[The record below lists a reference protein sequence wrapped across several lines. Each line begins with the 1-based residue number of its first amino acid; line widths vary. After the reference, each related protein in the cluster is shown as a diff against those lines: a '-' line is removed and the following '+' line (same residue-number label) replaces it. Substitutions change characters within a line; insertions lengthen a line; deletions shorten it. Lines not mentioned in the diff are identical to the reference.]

1 MSFDFTLQWP
11 VTNIIPSSDSD
22 TYTTIYVN
30 ALVYLRTEDNTFL
43 YGEEEREDFP
53 ESLFLKHK
61 LSLSHAHTHV
71 HTHTHAHARTQHTH
85 THRHT
90 DARAQTLAVKVFSL
104 QGDLTF
110 EKRASSQETLPFRWC
125 QFHQLVYW
133 QLLNAKILC
142 CSTSTYFTN
151 NYEKLESNSVMEKVK
166 MYAQLLHFVLCHAP
180 KN

>member
-43 YGEEEREDFP
+43 YGEEEREDFS

-61 LSLSHAHTHV
+61 LSLSHANTHV
-71 HTHTHAHARTQHTH
+71 HTHTHSHARTQHTH

-104 QGDLTF
+104 QGDLHSKK
-110 EKRASSQETLPFRWC
+110 E
-125 QFHQLVYW
+125 
-133 QLLNAKILC
+133 LLLKKLYPLDGVN
-142 CSTSTYFTN
+142 FTN
-151 NYEKLESNSVMEKVK
+151 LFTGSFWMRKFSVV
-166 MYAQLLHFVLCHAP
+166 QLLHILP
-180 KN
+180 TIMKNLSPTQ